1 MALKEINLPRSEFF
15 ITTKVLSNVKDPEN
29 ALKTS
34 LRKMQIDYVDLYL
47 IHAPFDV
54 EIEKAW
60 GVLETLKDQGK
71 SPLSF
76 SFPSET
82 IYSPAP
88 PPSAT
93 LLSFSEA
100 KPSRLSPLQIF
111 VSSPLF

>member
-1 MALKEINLPRSEFF
+1 VALKEISLPRSEFF

-29 ALKTS
+29 ALKIS

-71 SPLSF
+71 CPFLW
-76 SFPSET
+76 
-82 IYSPAP
+82 
-88 PPSAT
+88 
-93 LLSFSEA
+93 
-100 KPSRLSPLQIF
+100 RR
-111 VSSPLF
+111 